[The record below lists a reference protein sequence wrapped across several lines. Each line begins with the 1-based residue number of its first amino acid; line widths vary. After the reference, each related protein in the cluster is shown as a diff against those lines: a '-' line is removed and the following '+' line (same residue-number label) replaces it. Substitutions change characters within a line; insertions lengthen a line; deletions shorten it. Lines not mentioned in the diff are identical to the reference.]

1 MMSLINEKSIIKII
15 IKNTHNLYF
24 LEVITQTI
32 ISNVIF
38 CFYSVPSNGNL
49 FQNIFS
55 QLFSKIPKNK
65 TFFSEIYWQK

>member
-38 CFYSVPSNGNL
+38 CFFL
-49 FQNIFS
+49 FCALEWES
-55 QLFSKIPKNK
+55 FSKYFLTIIFKD
-65 TFFSEIYWQK
+65 SQK